1 MIFARP
7 RLYELMLRRIPPN
20 RISHGKK
27 VLRTEEKK
35 GRVHIFCSDNTSY
48 EADILVGA
56 DGAYSGVRQSLFK
69 RMDAQGLLPKS
80 DLEGFT
86 IGSINMVAVA
96 DPKDPSKYPQLKD
109 EFCHFSIAVGGNGAR
124 TWGTVSVPDNQVC
137 WSLIVQ
143 LSESEAKSMQFRN
156 SEWGPE
162 SIESMY
168 KEFENLPCPWGGTM
182 GEIMKDTPRERISKV
197 FLEEKI
203 FKTWYGGQT
212 VLMGDACHKM
222 LPGAGLGAVNAMHD
236 AVVLANCIYNMP
248 DASHRSITA
257 AFEEYYSQRY
267 HLLDTQFKRSKSLN
281 AVMSGKVRGGKE
293 LSRASPHPKT
303 DLSDLTTLWNDPDS
317 MPM

>member
-69 RMDAQGLLPKS
+69 RLDAQGLLPKS

-96 DPKDPSKYPQLKD
+96 DPKDPSRYPQLKD

-124 TWGTVSVPDNQVC
+124 TV
-137 WSLIVQ
+137 SLIRVERDVAKGGWWVVVVVTLCCLGSGSVWCAIPRCSYLYPSLPVQ
-143 LSESEAKSMQFRN
+143 FMLLCLCHHCLCS
-156 SEWGPE
+156 
-162 SIESMY
+162 
-168 KEFENLPCPWGGTM
+168 
-182 GEIMKDTPRERISKV
+182 GERSV
-197 FLEEKI
+197 F
-203 FKTWYGGQT
+203 
-212 VLMGDACHKM
+212 
-222 LPGAGLGAVNAMHD
+222 P
-236 AVVLANCIYNMP
+236 
-248 DASHRSITA
+248 
-257 AFEEYYSQRY
+257 
-267 HLLDTQFKRSKSLN
+267 
-281 AVMSGKVRGGKE
+281 
-293 LSRASPHPKT
+293 
-303 DLSDLTTLWNDPDS
+303 TTRFVGH
-317 MPM
+317 